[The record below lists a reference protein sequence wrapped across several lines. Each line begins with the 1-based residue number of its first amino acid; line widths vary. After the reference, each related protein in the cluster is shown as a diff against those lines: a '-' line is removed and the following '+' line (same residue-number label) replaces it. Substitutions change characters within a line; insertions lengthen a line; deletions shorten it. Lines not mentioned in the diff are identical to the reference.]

1 MQQQTVGQIM
11 KEIRNGKVFRNGL
24 MKIKLYDKDKDTF
37 QVDSYFNGMDL
48 REVLSVVTIR
58 RIIKDNIKQY
68 YMEG

>member
-1 MQQQTVGQIM
+1 M